1 MHADISSFLIALIH
15 LAQSLG
21 CCLEPEALKSFQVG
35 LPRFLDFSSQMESL
49 PYARTLTG
57 RVSGSLLHGAQQAA
71 NTLIFQN
78 LTIRAGFLG
87 DDLINGMHAQHF
99 DRRFVV
105 CENGRR

>member
-1 MHADISSFLIALIH
+1 M
-15 LAQSLG
+15 
-21 CCLEPEALKSFQVG
+21 KSFQVG
-35 LPRFLDFSSQMESL
+35 VPRFLDFSSQMESL
-49 PYARTLTG
+49 PYAWTLTG